1 MDLEQQLNVFGLVKE
16 LGLAVEMR
24 LDHRQRGDEV
34 VIAEKRDGAI
44 RCVMK
49 HDSMVRKVK
58 EKREMSRRAM
68 MEGGS
73 SSNFLGRLDH

>member
-1 MDLEQQLNVFGLVKE
+1 MKE

-24 LDHRQRGDEV
+24 LDHRQCGDEV
-34 VIAEKRDGAI
+34 VIAEKIDGAI

-73 SSNFLGRLDH
+73 SSNFLGRLITDIIPID